1 MGIGASRSSSAMPAE
16 PNRSYMAL
24 CGLERF
30 FGQLT
35 LVQKSVSKINGLTI
49 DPLSD

>member
-1 MGIGASRSSSAMPAE
+1 MTNYSG
-16 PNRSYMAL
+16 
-24 CGLERF
+24 F

-35 LVQKSVSKINGLTI
+35 LVQKSISKINGLTI